1 MSAPLLYL
9 ASKSPRRQALLQQ
22 LGIEFETLLLREAVG
37 RDRDVVEEALDAE
50 PPLHYVERIAR
61 TKAQVGWQ
69 RMQNRKLAERPVL
82 GADTVVLGA
91 LSALRDAGKA
101 RPDQFLG
108 GVDGEPEAVAEIKRG
123 GSGRL
128 SG

>member
-37 RDRDVVEEALDAE
+37 RERDIVEEALDAE

-61 TKAQVGWQ
+61 TTCHGATCSSD
-69 RMQNRKLAERPVL
+69 RP
-82 GADTVVLGA
+82 GFR
-91 LSALRDAGKA
+91 SR
-101 RPDQFLG
+101 RPT
-108 GVDGEPEAVAEIKRG
+108 
-123 GSGRL
+123 
-128 SG
+128 